1 MIRINLL
8 GQARPKA
15 VARAVPLEATIRVL
29 MLLAAI
35 GLAVVIL
42 FIRYVTMKHDLDQTN
57 QQIARAKQEKARL
70 ELVRQQAEQY
80 ERDMGALQQR
90 ISVIEELQRNRTG
103 GQELLQMVA
112 NTVARSDALWLTSLT
127 RKGNTLSIEGE
138 AASINAVA
146 NFITQM
152 KRSGYF
158 ANIEIK
164 EAKEN
169 DISKNV
175 ETFFFTMTADFT
187 LPQNQPGQPGP
198 PGPGRG

>member
-8 GQARPKA
+8 GQARPKITT
-15 VARAVPLEATIRVL
+15 RAVPLEATIRVL

-35 GLAVVIL
+35 GLALVVL
-42 FIRYVTMKHDLDQTN
+42 GIRYVTMKSDLDKTKQD
-57 QQIARAKQEKARL
+57 IARAMQEKARL
-70 ELVRQQAEQY
+70 EMVRQQVEQY
-80 ERDMGALQQR
+80 ERDMAALQQR

-127 RKGNTLSIEGE
+127 RKGNSVSIEGE

-158 ANIEIK
+158 GNIEIK

-169 DISKNV
+169 DITKNV

-187 LPQNQPGQPGP
+187 LPQGQPMQPGP
-198 PGPGRG
+198 GKG

>member
-8 GQARPKA
+8 GQVRPKTTG
-15 VARAVPLEATIRVL
+15 RAVPLEATIRVL
-29 MLLAAI
+29 MLLAAV
-35 GLAVVIL
+35 GLALVIL
-42 FIRYVTMKHDLDQTN
+42 GIRYVTMKNDLDKTRQD
-57 QQIARAKQEKARL
+57 IARAMQEKARL
-70 ELVRQQAEQY
+70 EVVRQQVLQY
-80 ERDMGALQQR
+80 ERDMSALQQR
-90 ISVIEELQRNRTG
+90 IQVIEDLQRNRTG
-103 GQELLQMVA
+103 DQELLQMVA
-112 NTVARSDALWLTSLT
+112 NTVARTDALWLTSLT

-158 ANIEIK
+158 GNIEIK

-169 DISKNV
+169 DIAKNV

-187 LPQNQPGQPGP
+187 LPQSQPVQTAPGKS
-198 PGPGRG
+198 

>member
-8 GQARPKA
+8 GQVRPKTTG
-15 VARAVPLEATIRVL
+15 RAVPLEATIRVL
-29 MLLAAI
+29 MLLAGV
-35 GLAVVIL
+35 GLALIIL
-42 FIRYVTMKHDLDQTN
+42 GIRYVTMKSDLDKTKQE
-57 QQIARAKQEKARL
+57 IARAMQEKQRL
-70 ELVRQQAEQY
+70 EGVRQQVEQY

-112 NTVARSDALWLTSLT
+112 NTVARTDALWLTSLT

-146 NFITQM
+146 SFITQM

-158 ANIEIK
+158 GNIEIK

-169 DISKNV
+169 DITKNV
-175 ETFFFTMTADFT
+175 ETFFFTMTADFN
-187 LPQNQPGQPGP
+187 LPQGQPVQPGP
-198 PGPGRG
+198 GKS

>member
-15 VARAVPLEATIRVL
+15 TAHAVPLEATIRVL

-35 GLAVVIL
+35 GLALVIL
-42 FIRYVTMKHDLDQTN
+42 GIRYVTMKGDLDRTN
-57 QQIARAKQEKARL
+57 QEIARATQEKARL
-70 ELVRQQAEQY
+70 ELVRQQVEQY
-80 ERDMGALQQR
+80 ERDMAALQQR
-90 ISVIEELQRNRTG
+90 ISVIEDLQRNRTG

-112 NTVARSDALWLTSLT
+112 NTVARTDALWLTSLS

-158 ANIEIK
+158 GNIEIK

-169 DISKNV
+169 DITKNV
-175 ETFFFTMTADFT
+175 ETFFFSMTADFT
-187 LPQNQPGQPGP
+187 LPQNQPVQPA
-198 PGPGRG
+198 PGKS

>member
-8 GQARPKA
+8 GQVRPKTTG
-15 VARAVPLEATIRVL
+15 RAVPLEATIRIL
-29 MLLAAI
+29 MLLAAV
-35 GLAVVIL
+35 GLALVIL
-42 FIRYVTMKHDLDQTN
+42 GIRYVTMKSDLDKTKQD
-57 QQIARAKQEKARL
+57 IARAMQEKARL
-70 ELVRQQAEQY
+70 EVVRQQVLQY
-80 ERDMGALQQR
+80 EGDMKALQLR
-90 ISVIEELQRNRTG
+90 ISVIEDLQRNRTG

-158 ANIEIK
+158 GNIEIK

-169 DISKNV
+169 DITKNV
-175 ETFFFTMTADFT
+175 ATFFFTMTADFN
-187 LPQNQPGQPGP
+187 LPQGQSVQPGP
-198 PGPGRG
+198 GKS

>member
-8 GQARPKA
+8 GQVRPKTTG
-15 VARAVPLEATIRVL
+15 RAVPLEATIRIL
-29 MLLAAI
+29 MLLAAL
-35 GLAVVIL
+35 GLALVIL
-42 FIRYVTMKHDLDQTN
+42 GIRYVTMKNDLDKTRQE
-57 QQIARAKQEKARL
+57 IARAMQEKARL
-70 ELVRQQAEQY
+70 EVVRQQVLQY

-90 ISVIEELQRNRTG
+90 ISVIEDLQRNRTG

-112 NTVARSDALWLTSLT
+112 NTVARTDALWLTSLT

-158 ANIEIK
+158 GNIEIK

-169 DISKNV
+169 DITKNV
-175 ETFFFTMTADFT
+175 ETFFFTMTADFN
-187 LPQNQPGQPGP
+187 LPQGQPAQPGP
-198 PGPGRG
+198 GKG